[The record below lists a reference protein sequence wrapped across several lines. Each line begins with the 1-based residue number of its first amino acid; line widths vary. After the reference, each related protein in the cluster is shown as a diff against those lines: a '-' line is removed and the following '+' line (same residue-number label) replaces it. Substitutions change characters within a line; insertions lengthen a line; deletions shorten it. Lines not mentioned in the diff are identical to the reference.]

1 MSVKKMSRTK
11 KIWLTVLAVFVLIFI
26 AFRIYLPSL
35 VLRFVNNELTKIN
48 GYTGHVHDIDIRLLT
63 GSYRIKDIELK
74 KTGGKIPVPFFSAD
88 VIDLSVEWRA
98 LFNGEVVGE
107 IEFYKPQLN
116 FVKGPTEETSQT
128 HIDKDW
134 RDVIDDL
141 MPLKINRLTI
151 DNGEIHYRDFHST
164 PKIDLLMQE
173 VNILAENLNNAK
185 HNKELLPSTAK
196 ATAFAYGGMTS
207 VNMRLNPLEK
217 EPTFDLN
224 AELRGLDIVKL
235 NDFLKAYGNFDVH
248 KGSISIYAEA
258 AAKENKLTGYAKPII
273 KDLKVVNWKEDK
285 KDPVKLVWEG
295 IIEGAA
301 WIFKN
306 HPKDQLATQ
315 VNFEGNLKKPDID
328 IMSVIG
334 QTLKNAFIQALYPSI
349 ENSISISS
357 PMKKEKK
364 SVLKKIF
371 DSSSKDTKKESKDS
385 KKDDEKKDNK
395 KKAETQ
401 KTK

>member
-1 MSVKKMSRTK
+1 MSIKNLSRKK
-11 KIWLTVLAVFVLIFI
+11 KIWLTVLSVFILLLV

-48 GYTGHVHDIDIRLLT
+48 GYTGHVHDIDIRLLE

-74 KTGGKIPVPFFSAD
+74 KTGGKIPVPFFSAN

-98 LFNGEVVGE
+98 LLNGEVVGK

-134 RDVIDDL
+134 RDVVDDL
-141 MPLKINRLTI
+141 MPLKINRLAV
-151 DNGEIHYRDFHST
+151 DDGEIHFRDFHST
-164 PKIDLLMQE
+164 PKIDLLMQQ
-173 VNILAENLNNAK
+173 VNITAENLNNAK
-185 HNKELLPSTAK
+185 HQKELLPSTAK
-196 ATAFAYGGMTS
+196 ATAFAYGGMAS

-217 EPTFDLN
+217 NPTFDLN

-235 NDFLKAYGNFDVH
+235 NDFLRAYGNFDVH
-248 KGSISIYAEA
+248 KGSISIFAEA

-273 KDLKVVNWKEDK
+273 KDLKVLNWKQDK

-301 WIFKN
+301 WVFKN

-315 VNFEGNLKKPDID
+315 VSFEGNLQKPDID
-328 IMSVIG
+328 TWSIIG
-334 QTLKNAFIQALYPSI
+334 QTLRNAFIQALYPSI
-349 ENSISISS
+349 ENSISINS
-357 PMKKEKK
+357 PAKDEKK
-364 SVLKKIF
+364 SVLKKMF
-371 DSSSKDTKKESKDS
+371 DSSAKDTKKDS
-385 KKDDEKKDNK
+385 KKDDK
-395 KKAETQ
+395 KKKHGKNKSNT
-401 KTK
+401 TNG